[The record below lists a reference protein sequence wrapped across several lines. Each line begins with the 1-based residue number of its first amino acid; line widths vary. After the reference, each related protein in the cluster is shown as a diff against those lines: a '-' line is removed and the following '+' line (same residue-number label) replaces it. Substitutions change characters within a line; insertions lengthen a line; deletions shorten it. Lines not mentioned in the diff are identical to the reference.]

1 MEDFANK
8 CDGQTP
14 EKKGKKGKKVGFIL
28 LSVFLAVLFFVGGGL
43 TVWFSLDK
51 QMRTLIKVKT
61 AIDREYYKEVDD
73 DLFYG
78 EIFNAINS
86 NVLDDYSWYMTEEQ
100 YAETKKERTGR
111 RSGVGLTFRV
121 KDENDQPQMLI
132 VKVSGNSP
140 AEEAGVLVG
149 DKIVAFGK
157 TAETLQESVDFND
170 FSAFLEEQADDSPFF
185 INVVRGSENKL
196 LSVCRSEF
204 VENYVFY
211 KTNEKSYSFTGKS
224 ADTLSERGTA
234 LPCLGQNTA
243 YIRLTSFNGNAA
255 TTFKKAMEQFKADG
269 KKNLLLD
276 LRENGG
282 GYMDIL
288 EKIASYFC
296 KASSAKNPVI
306 CIADYGEKK
315 EKFKASGNVYDEYF
329 SKDSRVCVLAD
340 DGTASASEALIGC
353 MFDYGTTPY
362 ADICLSYRGGVAKT
376 FGKGIMQT
384 TYPVVIGDG
393 AIKLTTA
400 ELKWPVTEHS
410 IHGRGILPEDGTKT
424 ITENYDGDKEI
435 EEAVLKLYL

>member
-1 MEDFANK
+1 MEDKQIN
-8 CDGQTP
+8 GQLP
-14 EKKGKKGKKVGFIL
+14 KKHLKKKKIGFIL
-28 LSVFLAVLFFVGGGL
+28 LSVFLAILFFVGGGL
-43 TVWFSLDK
+43 TVWFSLD
-51 QMRTLIKVKT
+51 QEMRTLIKVKM

-86 NVLDDYSWYMTEEQ
+86 NVLDDYSWYMTEEE
-100 YAETKKERTGR
+100 YAETKKARTGR

-140 AEEAGVLVG
+140 AEEAGVLTG

-157 TAETLQESVDFND
+157 TQEGLQESVVFDD
-170 FSAFLEEQADDSPFF
+170 FSAFLEEQADDEPFS
-185 INVVRGSENKL
+185 IKVMRGEEEKL

-211 KTNEKSYSFTGKS
+211 KTNEKAYSFTGES
-224 ADTLSERGTA
+224 ADILSERGTP
-234 LPCLGQNTA
+234 LSCLNVDTA

-255 TTFKKAMEQFKADG
+255 QNFQKAMEQFKADG

-288 EKIASYFC
+288 EKIAKYFC
-296 KASSAKNPVI
+296 KDSSAKNPVI
-306 CIADYGEKK
+306 CVADYGEKK

-329 SKDSRVCVLAD
+329 SQGSRICVLAD

-353 MFDYGTTPY
+353 MLDYKATTY
-362 ADICLSYRGGVAKT
+362 ADICLSYRNGVAKT

-384 TYPVVIGDG
+384 TYPVVIKDG

-400 ELKWPVTEHS
+400 ELKWPVSGHS
-410 IHGRGILPEDGTKT
+410 IHGRGVLAEDGTQT
-424 ITENYDGDKEI
+424 AAENYLGDKEI
-435 EEAVLKLYL
+435 EEAVLKLFS